1 MLCMHDTCC
10 RCKRIA
16 GHVSMLADALAAT
29 HPDIVVG
36 RVNCEREEYFCAH
49 VIKISHT
56 PSFKVGAEHPPLL
69 GGGTLLHCSV
79 WWPLCCPTLGVGPA
93 WRAAK
98 GDRPGLSSQGLT

>member
-1 MLCMHDTCC
+1 MLFTNHMPRC

-49 VIKISHT
+49 VIKISRT
-56 PSFKVGAEHPPLL
+56 PSFKVGAVQLAVAAVCGGHTAAQHL
-69 GGGTLLHCSV
+69 G
-79 WWPLCCPTLGVGPA
+79 LGQPRGQ
-93 WRAAK
+93 WRQAA
-98 GDRPGLSSQGLT
+98 